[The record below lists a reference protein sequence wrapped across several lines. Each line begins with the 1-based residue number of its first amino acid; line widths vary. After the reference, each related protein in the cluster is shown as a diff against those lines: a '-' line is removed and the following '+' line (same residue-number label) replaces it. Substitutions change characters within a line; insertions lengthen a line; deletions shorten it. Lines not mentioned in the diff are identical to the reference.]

1 MFFLTFFQEEKNLR
15 HKKGYV
21 IIDTKASGVR
31 FQSTQLKNLNEQYL
45 SFKKAYEEKQKE
57 IVGQIIDVAGLCLI
71 FCVH

>member
-1 MFFLTFFQEEKNLR
+1 M
-15 HKKGYV
+15 

-57 IVGQIIDVAGLCLI
+57 IVGQIIDVAGLYLI
-71 FCVH
+71 FYVH